1 VDTSSLNTA
10 PVNREHSD
18 PSNQVD
24 GWVGVYLGHAST
36 SRARWLLASSD
47 GKKLW
52 VVLNVGAGTT
62 WGVVGIDSPLSSPAG
77 F

>member
-1 VDTSSLNTA
+1 
-10 PVNREHSD
+10 
-18 PSNQVD
+18 
-24 GWVGVYLGHAST
+24 VGVYLGHAST